1 MRPVFTS
8 HLADITPRSR
18 PERVIDISE
27 SPLVPATSLR
37 AKLRLLQ
44 QAGELDGGL
53 PIVNNNVLVGLIAA
67 PDLEYALDNLLDEVD
82 DLCRMVAIDD
92 GSESDRDDDSRRDPC
107 DFTLYIDPAPVALE
121 RHSPMDLV
129 YECFVK
135 LGLRYLCVL
144 RDGKFHGVVS
154 KLISLVQYCNSL
166 TKIYHFQVHKKTFVK
181 YLKEVV
187 DGKHG

>member
-1 MRPVFTS
+1 
-8 HLADITPRSR
+8 
-18 PERVIDISE
+18 
-27 SPLVPATSLR
+27 VPATSLR
-37 AKLRLLQ
+37 EKLRLLQ

-53 PIVNNNVLVGLIAA
+53 PIVNSNVLVGLIPA
-67 PDLEYALDNLLDEVD
+67 PDLEYALDNLQYEDD

-92 GSESDRDDDSRRDPC
+92 GSESDHEGGSLKDPC
-107 DFTLYIDPAPVALE
+107 DFTPYIDPAPVALE

-154 KLISLVQYCNSL
+154 QLLCSINPG
-166 TKIYHFQVHKKTFVK
+166 I
-181 YLKEVV
+181 
-187 DGKHG
+187 